1 MKTGSYSIEVI
12 NSIIRHNLSAKFV
25 GGMEDMRLRKCM
37 VFGELMEGLAA

>member
-12 NSIIRHNLSAKFV
+12 NSIRHNLSAKFV